1 MDILKDLRDGK
12 PCRWTGVCGEMSAVG
27 GCTCGEAADEIE
39 RLQSALLQQS
49 TDNIDLRHDLA
60 RANKKIERLREA
72 LKKIVELDWQFK
84 TSYSLQRTEGPCAAI
99 ARAALK
105 EDE

>member
-39 RLQSALLQQS
+39 RL
-49 TDNIDLRHDLA
+49 
-60 RANKKIERLREA
+60 REA
-72 LKKIVELDWQFK
+72 LKKIVEPIGP
-84 TSYSLQRTEGPCAAI
+84 SYPDSLIHNDLEIIEI
-99 ARAALK
+99 AQAALK
-105 EDE
+105 DGE